1 MTIIFYDCK
10 TAPSPRRTRIL
21 LAEKKVPHQT
31 VEINLM
37 TNEQMGDDFRKINPD
52 CTVPV
57 LQLEDGV
64 ILKDN
69 ASIATYLEEVYPTP
83 LLLGTTPYEKA
94 IIASWQSKIDH
105 EFGMAVASAFRN
117 ANPAMKDRALPGK
130 YNYKQI
136 PNLSIRGLKQIDNF
150 FITLENHL
158 IDKEF
163 IATERFSIAD
173 ISAACALDFARAV
186 RKKANDK
193 AHPNIIRWRVN
204 LSKRNSFNL

>member
-21 LAEKKVPHQT
+21 LAEKNVPHKT

-52 CTVPV
+52 CTVPA
-57 LQLEDGV
+57 LQLEDGK

-83 LLLGTTPYEKA
+83 PLLGITPYEKA
-94 IIASWQSKIDH
+94 VIASWQSKIDH
-105 EFGMAVASAFRN
+105 EFGMAIASALRN

-136 PNLSIRGLKQIDNF
+136 PDLSIRGLKQIDNF

-158 IDKEF
+158 LEKEF
-163 IATERFSIAD
+163 IATEKFSIAD
-173 ISAACALDFARAV
+173 ISAACALDFARV
-186 RKKANDK
+186 VKKKAVK
-193 AHPNIIRWRVN
+193 EIHPNIIRWRSN
-204 LSKRNSFNL
+204 LSKRKSFNI